1 MAAGEDLLQVNR
13 ATPGDVDKVAAFLG
27 EAWEAAG
34 PDAPGFAG
42 ATDEIIAEL
51 ARPEAILQRIK
62 SHTMLLAWWGDRVV
76 GFAADRRVDAETVE
90 LAGLIVLQSMA
101 GRGIGRALVERMVA
115 TARAAGHVKMIV
127 HTETD
132 NDRAVGFYGAMGFTT
147 VGSTVEDVEGT
158 HVDVWELR
166 RDL

>member
-1 MAAGEDLLQVNR
+1 
-13 ATPGDVDKVAAFLG
+13 
-27 EAWEAAG
+27 
-34 PDAPGFAG
+34 
-42 ATDEIIAEL
+42 
-51 ARPEAILQRIK
+51 
-62 SHTMLLAWWGDRVV
+62 
-76 GFAADRRVDAETVE
+76 
-90 LAGLIVLQSMA
+90 
-101 GRGIGRALVERMVA
+101 ALVERMVA